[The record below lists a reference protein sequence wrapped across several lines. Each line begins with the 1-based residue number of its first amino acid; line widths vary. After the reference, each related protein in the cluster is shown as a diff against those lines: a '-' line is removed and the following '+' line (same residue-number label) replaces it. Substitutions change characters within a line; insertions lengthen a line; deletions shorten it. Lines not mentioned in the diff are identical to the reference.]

1 MALLG
6 ALALVTAACGGNSA
20 TTTSDA
26 TTTTATATTSTEPV
40 SATTTTTAAPTT
52 TTVAPTTTAA
62 PPTTAAPTTTLPL
75 PSQVEDVT
83 VGLGGGSEE
92 VAVTWEPNPVEDGVT
107 WYNAYFSEM
116 PGGAKT
122 YVRSINPTEM
132 IGDRVGF
139 IDYPRA
145 QTDGQ
150 TCYVIAAVSPVG
162 EGPFSA
168 EACFDHTV

>member
-1 MALLG
+1 MLLMLS
-6 ALALVTAACGGNSA
+6 ALALVTASCSGDSA
-20 TTTSDA
+20 GTTTTS
-26 TTTTATATTSTEPV
+26 E
-40 SATTTTTAAPTT
+40 ATTTTTAETTTSTDPVDDTTTSTAPPTT
-52 TTVAPTTTAA
+52 TTTAA
-62 PPTTAAPTTTLPL
+62 PPTTTIPL

-83 VGLGGGSEE
+83 VGLAGGSEE
-92 VAVTWEPNPVEDGVT
+92 VSVTWEPNPAADGVA

-139 IDYPRA
+139 IDYPRSLV
-145 QTDGQ
+145 DGQ
-150 TCYVIAAVSPVG
+150 TCYVIAARTPAG
-162 EGPFSA
+162 EGPVSA